1 MHSSLF
7 PFAPISNRP
16 SENKLPE
23 ASNGRTARRRAVLG
37 RVPRGGSLLGD
48 SEYTHATRIGP
59 TTPTQGDESLS
70 PPTQMVMPWAQV
82 AAVLGGTTR
91 RPCPFPLRGR
101 RCGNLLP
108 RRGRRRGG
116 APFPSRGRANH
127 RGNKQSPAS
136 STSRFLQQPAHA
148 AYCLPSRGGGPATH
162 SPPTAVARPCSASST
177 LHGGP
182 APTVTISSLDSG
194 GANTPSPL
202 LLRPGNRRIRLRPHE
217 RRDPKSVSTSM
228 PTSWHPPR
236 PRLGFLL
243 AWRPGAR
250 RPALARRRG
259 AADDLLLAARP
270 SYAPPAAAL
279 AARPPSPPP
288 TARSFPFTSGQTR
301 SSLPRLDATGS
312 AVARSSSSST
322 RPAISSSAPPR
333 RAEPRPDS
341 HFASTSSLRTSG
353 ASKRRSDSS
362 PPPTPPRRGRL
373 PAARLIPPRRHDL
386 ASTGHL
392 DFDWRGSTSS
402 SSARPGPA
410 SSPPRRSA
418 HSLGS
423 TRLPVR
429 LLRARLPGPATP
441 FFPPRCSWQLGA
453 RHLLSKRAGP
463 VLSSPGFQA
472 PAAR

>member
-162 SPPTAVARPCSASST
+162 LSSDCGGAPLLRLLHVAR
-177 LHGGP
+177 
-182 APTVTISSLDSG
+182 
-194 GANTPSPL
+194 
-202 LLRPGNRRIRLRPHE
+202 
-217 RRDPKSVSTSM
+217 
-228 PTSWHPPR
+228 
-236 PRLGFLL
+236 
-243 AWRPGAR
+243 RPGAHR
-250 RPALARRRG
+250 HDFLTRLRRRKHSFTPP
-259 AADDLLLAARP
+259 ASPREP
-270 SYAPPAAAL
+270 TNPAPP
-279 AARPPSPPP
+279 S
-288 TARSFPFTSGQTR
+288 
-301 SSLPRLDATGS
+301 
-312 AVARSSSSST
+312 
-322 RPAISSSAPPR
+322 
-333 RAEPRPDS
+333 
-341 HFASTSSLRTSG
+341 
-353 ASKRRSDSS
+353 
-362 PPPTPPRRGRL
+362 
-373 PAARLIPPRRHDL
+373 
-386 ASTGHL
+386 
-392 DFDWRGSTSS
+392 
-402 SSARPGPA
+402 
-410 SSPPRRSA
+410 
-418 HSLGS
+418 
-423 TRLPVR
+423 
-429 LLRARLPGPATP
+429 
-441 FFPPRCSWQLGA
+441 
-453 RHLLSKRAGP
+453 
-463 VLSSPGFQA
+463 
-472 PAAR
+472 